1 MEIVWAS
8 YRSAEE
14 GRKVVVCDNRVHPS
28 QEKRSTFSSFKIG

>member
-14 GRKVVVCDNRVHPS
+14 GRKVVVCDIEVAP
-28 QEKRSTFSSFKIG
+28 EPGEAIDI